1 MADVRAYEQ
10 WRSQRDVAQN
20 RTIAEHEAILRSVA
34 ASLNGSGAR
43 EAYMKEHRLRYEA
56 GGILV
61 QDPERM
67 TATNDAAA
75 QYQQAQYE
83 RIGMGAMLGS
93 LVGSGVSVRTFTR
106 AEVLTSLKAIAA
118 SKGGITEAITAF
130 ENLE

>member
-10 WRSQRDVAQN
+10 WQAQAASGSHM
-20 RTIAEHEAILRSVA
+20 TLAEHETNLRNISS
-34 ASLNGSGAR
+34 SLNGAWVR

-61 QDPERM
+61 QDPERV
-67 TATNDAAA
+67 TDTHARLHANA
-75 QYQQAQYE
+75 QEAVG
-83 RIGMGAMLGS
+83 IADLLG
-93 LVGSGVSVRTFTR
+93 LRAHKRAFTR